1 MFRKSGNSWRFALS
15 RTAMAVCLV
24 WFFAIDSNAQEDLT
38 APPRI
43 VDETTPPS
51 RAPSPPPPSRSTEEL
66 EEIIVISDQN
76 PWRLPDLGST
86 WRDPLADQADNG
98 RIDADLLP
106 IWNPAAEEIPTRDL
120 YEPGENFRRSG
131 FIEIFRVR
139 FGRR

>member
-1 MFRKSGNSWRFALS
+1 MFRKSENSCHAARLS
-15 RTAMAVCLV
+15 TAMAVCLIFCCNV
-24 WFFAIDSNAQEDLT
+24 YTNAQEDLT

-43 VDETTPPS
+43 VDESTPQS
-51 RAPSPPPPSRSTEEL
+51 QTPSPPPSQSSDEL
-66 EEIIVISDQN
+66 EEVIVISDQN
-76 PWRLPDLGST
+76 PWRLPDLGSA

-106 IWNPAAEEIPTRDL
+106 IWNPAAEEIPTRDA
-120 YEPGENFRRSG
+120 YELGENFRRAG

>member
-1 MFRKSGNSWRFALS
+1 MFRKSGNSCRYALS
-15 RTAMAVCLV
+15 RTAMAVYLV
-24 WFFAIDSNAQEDLT
+24 LFLNIDSSAQEDLT

-43 VDETTPPS
+43 VDETTPQS
-51 RAPSPPPPSRSTEEL
+51 PSPPPPSRSTDEI

-76 PWRLPDLGST
+76 PWRLPDLGSK
-86 WRDPLADQADNG
+86 WRDPLAEQADNG

-106 IWNPAAEEIPTRDL
+106 IWNPAAEEMPTRDS
-120 YEPGENFRRSG
+120 YELGENFRRAG